1 MTTVYDVPA
10 DLLISAIAKDLN
22 ENKKV
27 KSPEWAKFV
36 KTGVHKERRPEDMDW
51 WYTRCAS
58 ILRRVYMDGP
68 VGMNS
73 LRSYYGGKKD
83 NGSSPEKFAKGSGS
97 VIRTALHQLEDAGY
111 ISKIKEGRI
120 ITPAGKSFLD
130 NTSNVVK
137 KEIPELANY

>member
-10 DLLISAIAKDLN
+10 NLLISNVAKELI
-22 ENKKV
+22 ENKKINP
-27 KSPEWAKFV
+27 PEWAKFV

-58 ILRRVYMDGP
+58 ILRRVYIDGP
-68 VGMNS
+68 VGLNS

-83 NGSSPEKFAKGSGS
+83 KGSSPEKFRKGSGS
-97 VIRTALHQLEDAGY
+97 IIRTALHQLEKAGY
-111 ISKIKEGRI
+111 IAKIKEGRI
-120 ITPAGKSFLD
+120 VTPEGKSFLD
-130 NTSNVVK
+130 KASNIVK

>member
-27 KSPEWAKFV
+27 ESPEWAKFV

-83 NGSSPEKFAKGSGS
+83 NGTSPEKFAKGSGS
-97 VIRTALHQLEDAGY
+97 VIRTALHQLEEAGY

-130 NTSNVVK
+130 NTSNSVK
-137 KEIPELANY
+137 KEVPELANY

>member
-10 DLLISAIAKDLN
+10 NLLISNVAKELI
-22 ENKKV
+22 ENKKINP
-27 KSPEWAKFV
+27 PEWAKFV

-58 ILRRVYMDGP
+58 ILRRVYIDGP
-68 VGMNS
+68 VGLNS

-83 NGSSPEKFAKGSGS
+83 NGSSPEKFRKGSGS
-97 VIRTALHQLEDAGY
+97 IIRTALHQLEKAGY
-111 ISKIKEGRI
+111 IAKIKEGRI
-120 ITPAGKSFLD
+120 VTPEGKSFLD
-130 NTSNVVK
+130 KASNIVK